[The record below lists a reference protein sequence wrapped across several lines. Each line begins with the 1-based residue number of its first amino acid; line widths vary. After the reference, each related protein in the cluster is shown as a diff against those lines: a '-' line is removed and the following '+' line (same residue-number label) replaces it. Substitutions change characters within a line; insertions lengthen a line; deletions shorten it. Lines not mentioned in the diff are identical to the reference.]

1 MSNRLPYITLE
12 KREGIKKLLA
22 WCVEMYKNAN
32 GVNGKR
38 MWYERK
44 EFLAELQKQQIYTES
59 DKVIFN
65 GIRQE
70 YIRQKRKQ

>member
-38 MWYERK
+38 MWYQKK
-44 EFLAELQKQQIYTES
+44 EFLAELQKHQTYTEE

-65 GIRQE
+65 GIRKE
-70 YIRQKRKQ
+70 YIKQKTKR